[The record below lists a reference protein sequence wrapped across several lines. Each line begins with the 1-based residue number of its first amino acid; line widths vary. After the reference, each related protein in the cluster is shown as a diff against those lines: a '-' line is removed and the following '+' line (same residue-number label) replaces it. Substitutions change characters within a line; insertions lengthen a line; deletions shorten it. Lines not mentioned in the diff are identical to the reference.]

1 MVVVVVVVV
10 VVECSLLI
18 RGSIQAEMMKEKLDK
33 SNATSMSNDALMM
46 REGVQAYL
54 KLRLHSE
61 SIIAKVVS

>member
-1 MVVVVVVVV
+1 
-10 VVECSLLI
+10 
-18 RGSIQAEMMKEKLDK
+18 MMKEKLDK